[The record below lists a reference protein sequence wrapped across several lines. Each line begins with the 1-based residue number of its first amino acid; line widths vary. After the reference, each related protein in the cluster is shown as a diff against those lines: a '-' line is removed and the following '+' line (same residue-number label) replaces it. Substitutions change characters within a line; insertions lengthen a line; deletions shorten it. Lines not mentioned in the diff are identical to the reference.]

1 MMSYKPNLQQQKRC
15 RLLRS
20 ERHSPCIVSRFYP
33 RRPPPTP
40 ATHHG
45 SLCIY
50 SSVDCRLWWRKAGGQ
65 NRDWQTTGVHPS
77 FAVCSFIHLH
87 VVAPAILRCRIITS
101 GMALVCHGLPIRDAG
116 GGGGGGRQRQ
126 TLRSPAP
133 CSQPLSSP
141 SFQSVCC
148 SCYIKIGSPH
158 TPRAIVKCTALAR

>member
-1 MMSYKPNLQQQKRC
+1 MMSYKPNLQQQKRR

-20 ERHSPCIVSRFYP
+20 ERQSPLCLDSTP
-33 RRPPPTP
+33 AAPPTP

-77 FAVCSFIHLH
+77 FADCSFIHLH

-101 GMALVCHGLPIRDAG
+101 GIALVCHGLPI
-116 GGGGGGRQRQ
+116 
-126 TLRSPAP
+126 
-133 CSQPLSSP
+133 
-141 SFQSVCC
+141 
-148 SCYIKIGSPH
+148 
-158 TPRAIVKCTALAR
+158 